1 MTQTVEGSGMSKGAW
16 GRTGVV
22 AAFAS
27 GFLASLVI
35 SPPSVAA
42 PALPEIGESCRGK
55 SFWKEYPVQTK
66 QTKNGKFVLEPVSGK
81 KLEKLKKA
89 KRLDWLACVPI
100 GFHPDQFENKVPNQ
114 LGEWTLVRYP
124 DVRRLPDVAE
134 LIKLPQNDPCRL
146 PRITYLAGPSGPNLP
161 NTSIPIENASF
172 GEKYP
177 QGLGSWDRA
186 AANRVPSTGTVKGVM
201 IPTMPED
208 RLGSWPDRF
217 WQPEVEKNR
226 ELAEYMQDYFAEQ
239 SQGWLDL
246 QVDVYP
252 EKVGIPE
259 GLTGEDRY
267 RDVRAAVR
275 LIDDEYDFSD
285 IDFIVQREYNFGG
298 RGGGA
303 AFLFDEPIEA
313 DGNRIYNLNM
323 TDESS
328 GVTETRRRYV
338 AVHEQGHLFGLPDL
352 YTENQWE
359 PINPVFQRFA
369 GDRSVMSSNLTAGFT
384 GFERWVLGWLPDGQ
398 VSCVTR
404 DGEVE
409 HSRTV
414 TVSSVDSGRS
424 TRGKIVVFPIGL
436 DTALV
441 AEYRNN
447 ARSTTAFDT
456 PGVFVYAINSTTPT
470 SRFVGLE
477 GEPTDP
483 ALTAMRRDDGTLALS
498 VDSSREAEAAMI
510 QLIKD
515 ESIVPEGG
523 EASWRGL
530 TITNPVLNGS
540 NGQFTY
546 TMTW

>member
-1 MTQTVEGSGMSKGAW
+1 MSKGAW
-16 GRTGVV
+16 ATRGVV
-22 AAFAS
+22 GAFAV
-27 GFLASLVI
+27 GLLASLVI
-35 SPPSVAA
+35 APPSVAA
-42 PALPEIGESCRGK
+42 PSLPEIGESCKGK
-55 SFWKEYPVQTK
+55 SLWKEYPVQTK
-66 QTKNGKFVLEPVSGK
+66 QTKSGKFVLEPVSGK

-100 GFHPDQFENKVPNQ
+100 GFHPDQFENKLPNQ

-124 DVRRLPDVAE
+124 DVRPLPGFAE

-146 PRITYLAGPSGPNLP
+146 PRITYFDGVSGPNLP
-161 NTSIPIENASF
+161 GRVPVENAPF
-172 GEKYP
+172 VEENP
-177 QGLGSWDRA
+177 QGLGSWDKV

-201 IPTMPED
+201 IATIPEN
-208 RLGSWPDRF
+208 RLSTWPDRF
-217 WQPEVEKNR
+217 WEPEVEKNR
-226 ELAEYMQDYFAEQ
+226 DLAEFMQDYFAEQ
-239 SQGWLDL
+239 SQGRLDL

-259 GLTGEDRY
+259 GVTGQYEDIRE
-267 RDVRAAVR
+267 AVR
-275 LIDDEYDFSD
+275 IIDDEYDFSD
-285 IDFIVQREYNFGG
+285 IDFIVQRKYVASS
-298 RGGGA
+298 RGGA
-303 AFLFDEPIEA
+303 AAFFFDEPIEV

-323 TDESS
+323 IDEET
-328 GVTETRRRYV
+328 GLGETRRRYTS
-338 AVHEQGHLFGLPDL
+338 VHEQGHMFGLPDL
-352 YTENQWE
+352 YTESQWE
-359 PINPVFQRFA
+359 PLNPVFSRFA

-384 GFERWVLGWLPDGQ
+384 GFERWVLGWLPDRQ

-404 DGEVE
+404 DGDVD

-414 TVSSVDSGRS
+414 TVSSVDSGSS
-424 TRGKIVVFPIGL
+424 TRGKIVVFPTGL

-456 PGVFVYAINSTTPT
+456 PGVFVYAINSTTRT
-470 SRFVGLE
+470 SRYVGRE
-477 GEPTDP
+477 GHPTDP
-483 ALTAMRRDDGTLALS
+483 ALTAMRRDDGTLAPS
-498 VDSSREAEAAMI
+498 DDSSREAEVAMI

-546 TMTW
+546 NMTW